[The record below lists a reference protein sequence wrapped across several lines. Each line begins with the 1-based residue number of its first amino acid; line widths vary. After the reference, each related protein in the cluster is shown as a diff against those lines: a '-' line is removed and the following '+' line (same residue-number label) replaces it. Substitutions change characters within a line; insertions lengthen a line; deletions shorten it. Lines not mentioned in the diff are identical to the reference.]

1 MANLLTT
8 TITGGVI
15 NKKGTGA
22 ASGTTITVDSATGS
36 SFEIDLQTASGDIST
51 FTINNPSSTYINS
64 FILKITQG
72 STARQIIW
80 SGLTNI
86 IWPSDEGPI
95 TPTLTTTDNAVDI
108 LSFTTY
114 NNGTTWHGSLV
125 GQNFT

>member
-80 SGLTNI
+80 S
-86 IWPSDEGPI
+86 
-95 TPTLTTTDNAVDI
+95 
-108 LSFTTY
+108 
-114 NNGTTWHGSLV
+114 
-125 GQNFT
+125 